1 MAEQERPK
9 KPQII
14 LKRQV
19 VTKAIVT
26 PKFKEFLSFE
36 LNENLAFYKNK
47 LNEIASQLKQINESH
62 PQFAQLHAEKTEAE
76 QYIQSE
82 KSQQEFIEN
91 LQLDT
96 EYSQGPVD
104 GFVTVSTGDNLYE
117 KLGGIEILV
126 KDGIIIKIRS
136 SASQFSKVTK

>member
-1 MAEQERPK
+1 MK
-9 KPQII
+9 LIFY
-14 LKRQV
+14 L
-19 VTKAIVT
+19 TIVL
-26 PKFKEFLSFE
+26 FLSSCGKPE
-36 LNENLAFYKNK
+36 TVLICGDHVCINK
-47 LNEIASQLKQINESH
+47 S
-62 PQFAQLHAEKTEAE
+62 EAE

-126 KDGIIIKIRS
+126 KDGIIVKIRS